1 MANEEFCYT
10 CDRFEP
16 HRRLDEREAAWL
28 KGRLGRASV
37 NEFLV
42 CLAPG
47 CRNLRTGGNKR
58 PFDSTIRVP
67 VFD

>member
-1 MANEEFCYT
+1 MAKEEFCYT

-16 HRRLDEREAAWL
+16 HRKLTGRETAWL
-28 KGRLGRASV
+28 KNRLGRAGV
-37 NEFLV
+37 HEFLV

-58 PFDSTIRVP
+58 PFDDTIRLP
-67 VFD
+67 VLD